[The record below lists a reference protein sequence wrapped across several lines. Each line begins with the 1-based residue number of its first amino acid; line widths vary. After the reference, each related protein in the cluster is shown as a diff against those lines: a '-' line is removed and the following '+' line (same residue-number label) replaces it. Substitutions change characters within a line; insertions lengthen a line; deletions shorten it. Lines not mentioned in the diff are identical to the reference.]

1 MNNARLAFGFGVVVV
16 TFVVVRVLLVEP
28 VVVRQESME
37 PTLSDGD
44 TAVVSKWCRWTGT
57 WGRGDVVA
65 VRSPV
70 DGGLLVKRIVATA
83 GHRVG
88 LRDGRLAIDGVAA
101 PPDAAS
107 EAIDGT
113 YFGPVRVPAGAVFV
127 MGDNRGRSVDSR
139 KFGPVDEDDVV
150 GCVVAVAWPP
160 SHAGLVRGER

>member
-16 TFVVVRVLLVEP
+16 TFVVVRLLLVEP

-88 LRDGRLAIDGVAA
+88 LRDGRLAIDGDAA
-101 PPDAAS
+101 PPDAVPSDATGESSSAS
-107 EAIDGT
+107 PTVGHARAAA
-113 YFGPVRVPAGAVFV
+113 YAAAG
-127 MGDNRGRSVDSR
+127 RTSWCTKGR
-139 KFGPVDEDDVV
+139 
-150 GCVVAVAWPP
+150 
-160 SHAGLVRGER
+160 